1 MIDSNN
7 NTLDEAF
14 LKLIYDEIPMPIFY
28 KDVKLYYKYF
38 NKAYMQCFENIA
50 ENMLDKTSEEFADQ
64 KNAKLYYQTDIA
76 AINTGEVQ
84 CFKTKIIN
92 KNQEEVWYDVYKK
105 PLYIDNNVIGIVG
118 IMKDVTQE
126 VIQTKKAEQMEKMKD
141 YILEISNS
149 LMEKKNI
156 VELFEFIMDK
166 TLNLMENANFGSFL
180 GLENGVLRI
189 KASKGYLEK
198 DAKKFALPLKESYQW
213 AKSRGNIKKTMIIND
228 IHDLS
233 SIMDENVF
241 LKNSKGQPVRS
252 TISAPIFVDNSL
264 FGFLSFDSIKNNT
277 FGINDYEI
285 LEYLRKQ
292 INIAITNYKLYEKTI
307 YISEHDTLTGL
318 KNRRYFEDLL
328 TKSIEISKIKERRF
342 LVVSYDLDGLKK
354 INDTLGHLAGDE
366 LIRYF
371 SKNLLSMIKDKES
384 LARTGGDEFL
394 AIIRDE
400 SIEGF
405 IGKMEALKLFFMEDA
420 LIVNSHKIECNFSF
434 GVSSFPEDGE
444 TYDLLVGK
452 ADDRMYMNKKEKTG
466 GR

>member
-1 MIDSNN
+1 MADLNN
-7 NTLDEAF
+7 NTLEEAF
-14 LKLIYDEIPMPIFY
+14 LKRIYDEIPMPIFY
-28 KDVKLYYKYF
+28 KDIKLCYKYF
-38 NKAYMQCFENIA
+38 NKAYLQCFENVA
-50 ENMLDKTSEEFADQ
+50 KNMLNKTSDDFADQ

-105 PLYIDNNVIGIVG
+105 PIYEDNSVIGIVG

-156 VELFEFIMDK
+156 VELFEFILDK

-180 GLENGVLRI
+180 ELENGILRI
-189 KASKGYLEK
+189 KASKGYLDK
-198 DAKKFALPLKESYQW
+198 DAKSFALPLKESYQW
-213 AKSRGNIKKTMIIND
+213 AKSKGNIKKTMIIND

-233 SIMDENVF
+233 SLMDENVF
-241 LKNSKGQPVRS
+241 LKNNKGQPIRS
-252 TISAPIFVDNSL
+252 TISAPVFVDNTL
-264 FGFLSFDSIKNNT
+264 FGFLSFDSVKNNT
-277 FGINDYEI
+277 YGIKDYEI

-328 TKSIEISKIKERRF
+328 VKNIERAKTNDEQF
-342 LVVSYDLDGLKK
+342 LVISFDLDGLKK
-354 INDTLGHLAGDE
+354 INDSLGHLAGDE

-371 SKNLLSMIKDKES
+371 SKNLLKMIKEKES
-384 LARTGGDEFL
+384 LSRTGGDEFL
-394 AIIRDE
+394 AIIKEETKE
-400 SIEGF
+400 SF
-405 IGKMEALKLFFMEDA
+405 NGKMEALRLFFMEDA